1 MKEEIR
7 KTYYENGN
15 IETERTFVDGV
26 EHGPAK
32 GWFES
37 GKLEFE
43 AFKENGLVQGLVK
56 NYYENGN
63 LRIETNYIDQVK
75 EGEEKLYYDTGQLAR
90 LNNYQNNQLNGLV
103 EFYSKEGDLTD
114 KVKYINGKISFA
126 QNELDEISFQ
136 DFLGKFHSYDFSNL
150 INEELNFINEEFQEV
165 EINWIQDLGS
175 IYNRIEDKP
184 LPYVIF
190 HNPKSEDDNEY
201 LCIFSPKDTCN
212 PELIIDQ
219 IIKNNGG
226 NSNFT
231 KIEDD
236 EYNYCFKGPLFWL
249 GYLERDWTLVIE
261 VNRIKHEMFSADGTA
276 ILYGINKDS
285 KKINTIIKGL
295 DSLVYNNGEMAS
307 GDGRLC
313 LTEITSIPPCRIVSY
328 WSDPKRLIKRFKNI
342 AKNYQENIYM
352 SVDFSDFEGKLSK
365 YADLNETE
373 LVKYL
378 DDERF
383 HMQIKTKDFE
393 IIVSK
398 GTSSYQMNINI
409 LTI

>member
-37 GKLEFE
+37 GQLEFE

-63 LRIETNYIDQVK
+63 LRIENNFIDQVK
-75 EGEEKLYYDTGQLAR
+75 EGEEKLYYDTGQLAE

-103 EFYSKEGDLTD
+103 EFYSEEGDLTD
-114 KVKYINGKISFA
+114 KVKYINGKISFD
-126 QNELDEISFQ
+126 QNELDKMSVQ
-136 DFLGKFHSYDFSNL
+136 DLLGKFHSYDFSKL
-150 INEELNFINEEFQEV
+150 IIEEFKEV
-165 EINWIQDLGS
+165 EINWVQDLGS
-175 IYNRIEDKP
+175 IYNRIEEKP

-190 HNPKSEDDNEY
+190 HNPKTEDYNES
-201 LCIFSPKDTCN
+201 LCIFALKDACN

-231 KIEDD
+231 KIDDD
-236 EYNYCFKGPLFWL
+236 EYNYCFKGHLFWL
-249 GYLERDWTLVIE
+249 GYLERESDVIVE
-261 VNRIKHEMFSADGTA
+261 INRIKHDLTSSDGRK
-276 ILYGINKDS
+276 LLDGIHKDS
-285 KKINTIIKGL
+285 KKINSLINGL
-295 DSLVYNNGEMAS
+295 DSLIYNSGEMAS

-313 LTEITSIPPCRIVSY
+313 YGLTGRIVSY

-352 SVDFSDFEGKLSK
+352 SVDFSDFGGKLSK

-378 DDERF
+378 DNERF

-398 GTSSYQMNINI
+398 GTSSYQMNINNLKI
-409 LTI
+409 